1 MIKLKIKY
9 RLLKK
14 FVNLTNKENDF
25 LLYVA
30 RFQNEKGE
38 VIGIYYKDIMKN
50 CGMCKQTFYAVL
62 RSLVKKGIIT
72 YTRENN
78 DYNITILDNDFSY
91 PESYKEGYVNLFRKI
106 FRSKKF
112 RNLKA
117 KEKILLLLFLKITHE
132 NTSSYQIGTKNFYDK
147 YTKLLGVTVRVLR
160 GYLHSLRKFFS
171 IGIKDGKYFITYLSN
186 VFKDRLGEVNQY
198 LDHVVKVGCRRNK
211 VDVDPEAVNDTIQLI
226 KQYRQE
232 AREAGQ
238 NILDVLNSCLTK
250 CKDGILNSKY
260 IHKLIR
266 KALGI
271 ENRPTMEAQ
280 F

>member
-1 MIKLKIKY
+1 MKIKY
-9 RLLKK
+9 RLLER

-38 VIGIYYKDIMKN
+38 VIGIYYRDIMKN

-72 YTRENN
+72 YMRENN

-91 PESYKEGYVNLFRKI
+91 PESYSEGYINLSRKI
-106 FRSKKF
+106 FSTKKF

-117 KEKILLLLFLKITHE
+117 KEKILLLLFLKVTHE
-132 NTSSYQIGTKNFYDK
+132 NASSYQIRTKNFYDK

-171 IGIKDGKYFITYLSN
+171 IGVKDGKYFITYLSG
-186 VFKDRLGEVNQY
+186 VFEERLEESEVNQY

-211 VDVDPEAVNDTIQLI
+211 VNGAPTAVQDTIQVI
-226 KQYRQE
+226 KQYRKE

-238 NILDVLNSCLTK
+238 NILDILNSCLTK
-250 CKDGILNSKY
+250 CKDGILNGKY
-260 IHKLIR
+260 IHKLVR
-266 KALGI
+266 KELGI
-271 ENRPTMEAQ
+271 ENRPIMEV
-280 F
+280 